1 MNSVLDACKEDDEIE
16 EIYLHVQTS
25 NSEAISFYKRFEFE
39 VTETIK
45 GYYKR
50 IDPPDCY
57 ILKRVFTGEGG
68 KQAIPEHG
76 APCEH
81 FATPDNDCE
90 CFLESLEMIL
100 WQFSR

>member
-1 MNSVLDACKEDDEIE
+1 MVNSVLDACKEDDEIE

-68 KQAIPEHG
+68 KQADD
-76 APCEH
+76 A
-81 FATPDNDCE
+81 ATAAN
-90 CFLESLEMIL
+90 
-100 WQFSR
+100 